1 MPRDDSPLPKNDV
14 FDLLSRLVD
23 KSLVSVESQS
33 ERLARFRML
42 ETTRAYALERLQA
55 STDWDE
61 VCRAHAAF
69 FVELAERADQHI
81 RGAQQKQWLET
92 LEGEYDNIR
101 AALRWLFDTMDVTRG
116 ARLASALWWF
126 WTIRGYLSE
135 GLAWYERAMRLCTRR
150 DALRAQVLL
159 GAGLILYSQ
168 SNFSR
173 ARSLLEE
180 SAAIWREGNT
190 ARDRHGLA
198 FALMLLGHVLT
209 WQGD

>member
-1 MPRDDSPLPKNDV
+1 
-14 FDLLSRLVD
+14 
-23 KSLVSVESQS
+23 
-33 ERLARFRML
+33 
-42 ETTRAYALERLQA
+42 
-55 STDWDE
+55 
-61 VCRAHAAF
+61 
-69 FVELAERADQHI
+69 
-81 RGAQQKQWLET
+81 
-92 LEGEYDNIR
+92 

-150 DALRAQVLL
+150 DALRARVLL

-180 SAAIWREGNT
+180 SASIWREGT
-190 ARDRHGLA
+190 SARDRHGLA

-209 WQGD
+209 WQGDFERARATQAESRALFQSLGDRWGEANSNYFMGRSYGAQRDQRMLPYFDAALEGFRAIADKGGMAIALNARGELARVNHDLARAAGFYQECL